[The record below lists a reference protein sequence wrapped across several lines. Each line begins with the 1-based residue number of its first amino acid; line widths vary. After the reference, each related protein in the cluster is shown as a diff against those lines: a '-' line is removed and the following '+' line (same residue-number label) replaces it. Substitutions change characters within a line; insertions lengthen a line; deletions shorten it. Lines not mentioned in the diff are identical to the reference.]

1 MPPIALPETPRP
13 LVWYAACASTSPDQ
27 WSCCVKISQSRW
39 KTWKCSLCLHL
50 ALKTNYILVIIPF
63 FDSCQAHSWS
73 WKVGPSCYICAV
85 FVFCICILYL
95 SELVYLRWPPCH
107 NPSPPTLYLLP
118 PSLLPPTSSH
128 PASHTHTSSHKCSCV
143 LYFSDDIFVLYFSDD
158 TFVLYFS
165 DIFVKY
171 LSCTHFP
178 SPPHYADL
186 THLYSFIQDTSN
198 NLNFHFQLS
207 FMYFTKTSQDSNTG
221 IGRQDGPLQ
230 SES

>member
-1 MPPIALPETPRP
+1 MPPILPETPRP

-39 KTWKCSLCLHL
+39 KTWKCCLCLHL
-50 ALKTNYILVIIPF
+50 ALKTNYILVIPF

-128 PASHTHTSSHKCSCV
+128 PASHTHTSSHECSCV
-143 LYFSDDIFVLYFSDD
+143 LSYISLI
-158 TFVLYFS
+158 
-165 DIFVKY
+165 Y
-171 LSCTHFP
+171 LSNIYLALTFPAPLTMLTSPTFTLLSKTHPTTWIFISN
-178 SPPHYADL
+178 SPYFVFHKNQPGFQHWYWEARWTIAIWKL
-186 THLYSFIQDTSN
+186 GPRAFWFGFLVSVSN
-198 NLNFHFQLS
+198 F
-207 FMYFTKTSQDSNTG
+207 
-221 IGRQDGPLQ
+221 
-230 SES
+230 